1 MPASMPSCVGADD
14 SADSRDMPP
23 ICSCL
28 CAVQVRME
36 ISTEARVACG
46 KGATCCVLS
55 AVDAVGAPATLHSIG
70 RQTLG
75 AWITLDTGGPS
86 KVAGVP
92 DESAATVNVGR
103 RTLEV
108 AALMELQ
115 SAAVATTAPRQ
126 RSRYT
131 YRSWGPNRR
140 GELMEADTL
149 RDVRPPSALSSSP
162 SFPLSPLPFL
172 PSPW

>member
-1 MPASMPSCVGADD
+1 MTTAASGSDPVLCNTRPAVPVDRRPAARTRITGAVK
-14 SADSRDMPP
+14 P
-23 ICSCL
+23 
-28 CAVQVRME
+28 
-36 ISTEARVACG
+36 G
-46 KGATCCVLS
+46 GATEQQIHPV
-55 AVDAVGAPATLHSIG
+55 HSVG
-70 RQTLG
+70 RQTLS
-75 AWITLDTGGPS
+75 AWRTPDTGGPS
-86 KVAGVP
+86 TVAGVP
-92 DESAATVNVGR
+92 DESTATVNVGC
-103 RTLEV
+103 RTLEI

-115 SAAVATTAPRQ
+115 SAAVATTAPRR

-162 SFPLSPLPFL
+162 PFPLSPLPFL